1 MPSPA
6 KIGRYEILAELGQ
19 GAMGTVYKARD
30 PMMDR
35 LVAIKVIRTTGLSA
49 DDLQRYKQRFQRE
62 AMTAGKM
69 SHPGIVTIY
78 DISEDEAGHPYMVM
92 EFVEGDALYN
102 LLRPDEKG
110 RLPQRPP
117 LAKSLDIGVQVA
129 EALAYAHGRGV
140 IHRDIKPA
148 NILVTADGRAKIADF
163 GVAKL
168 TGTEATAATAR
179 VVGTP
184 AYMSPEMCTGGTVDT
199 RSDIFSL
206 GAMLYWM
213 TTGEKPFPG
222 DTISA
227 VAFKVVYEPVVPPRQ
242 IDPALSSELES
253 ILVRS
258 LAKNPDQRYPNAAE
272 LAKDLTALRTGSR
285 RKAAVAP
292 GVAARAIT
300 MPDLSP
306 IVAAVKAKWNELLP
320 GNWKYVPLG
329 FVVLLAMIVVVGL
342 WLRSSSTSPEASGQ
356 PTVPAAAPA
365 PLPAD
370 TSPPEAAEGQ
380 PAGEPPPAEKPAT
393 PVEQPARQA
402 AAPSKEATDR
412 AAVEEQPPV
421 AEPPQQE
428 PAAAEPPARE
438 AATPEPSPAK
448 ITPPPP
454 PAKIQARAPMAT
466 LSIECKHNFKQ
477 AKLEIFSGGQRIYTG
492 ELVGQSRVF
501 ARASGMLN
509 ATTPIRAGQH
519 TLSVR
524 VTADRKDYR
533 GEITGTF
540 TEGVTRTLRVEF
552 GKGSGLG
559 FKGRKLSLSWRE

>member
-1 MPSPA
+1 MPPPA

-35 LVAIKVIRTTGLSA
+35 TVAIKVIRTSGLSPA
-49 DDLQRYKQRFQRE
+49 DLERYKQRFQRE

-78 DISEDEAGHPYMVM
+78 DISEDETGHPYMVM
-92 EFVEGDALYN
+92 EFVEGDVLYN
-102 LLRPDEKG
+102 QLRPDEKG

-117 LAKSLDIGVQVA
+117 LAKSLDIGIQIA

-140 IHRDIKPA
+140 VHRDIKPA

-168 TGTEATAATAR
+168 SGTEATATAR
-179 VVGTP
+179 IVGTP

-199 RSDIFSL
+199 RTDIFSL

-227 VAFKVVYEPVVPPRQ
+227 VAFKVVYEQVVPPRQ
-242 IDPALSSELES
+242 IDPALSAELET
-253 ILVRS
+253 ILVRC

-272 LAKDLTALRTGSR
+272 LAKDLKALKTGSR
-285 RKAAVAP
+285 RKTVVAP
-292 GVAARAIT
+292 VATQATPLPDMARVIAT
-300 MPDLSP
+300 
-306 IVAAVKAKWNELLP
+306 VKAKWNELLP

-329 FVVLLAMIVVVGL
+329 FAVLLVAIVAVCL
-342 WLRSSSTSPEASGQ
+342 WLRSSSVGPEASGQ
-356 PTVPAAAPA
+356 QVAASAPAVAPPSAETQPPPEAAAPQEEGEATPAEQPTPAAEPARQATPPSEPSAKRSVAAEPQEPAQAPAQEPTTPEPAVPPPVLPEPAAAP
-365 PLPAD
+365 PLPPVRVQA
-370 TSPPEAAEGQ
+370 Q
-380 PAGEPPPAEKPAT
+380 PA
-393 PVEQPARQA
+393 
-402 AAPSKEATDR
+402 
-412 AAVEEQPPV
+412 
-421 AEPPQQE
+421 
-428 PAAAEPPARE
+428 
-438 AATPEPSPAK
+438 
-448 ITPPPP
+448 
-454 PAKIQARAPMAT
+454 MAT
-466 LSIECKHNFKQ
+466 LQIECKHNFKQ
-477 AKLEIFSGGQRIYTG
+477 AKLEVFSGGKRVYSG
-492 ELVGQSRVF
+492 DLVGQSRVL
-501 ARASGMLN
+501 ARASGVLS
-509 ATTPIRAGQH
+509 ATAPIRAGQH

-524 VTADRKDYR
+524 VTAEREDYR

-540 TEGVTRTLRVEF
+540 EEGATRALRIEF

-559 FKGRKLSLSWRE
+559 FKGRKLSLSWR